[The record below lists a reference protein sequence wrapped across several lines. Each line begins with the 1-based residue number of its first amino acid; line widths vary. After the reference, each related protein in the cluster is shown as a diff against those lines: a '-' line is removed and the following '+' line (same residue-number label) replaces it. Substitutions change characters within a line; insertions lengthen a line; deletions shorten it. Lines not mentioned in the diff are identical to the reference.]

1 MNYAILTFIITFLIL
16 LLAFVYDFYKNI
28 DFRNEVFYLVHKD
41 ILSTSLAL
49 ESDFQDKYPVFYGI
63 VKTFD
68 GKDLQRFFSNLDSIQ
83 KVPRKEFNALKEDM
97 KKIVEFGSDREKLI
111 LGWYFVTCD
120 WVSELKKS
128 NHMVFKEE
136 RIKKEIFEETRR
148 TAELADI
155 DKLNSGVCCA

>member
-1 MNYAILTFIITFLIL
+1 MIYAILTFIITSLIL
-16 LLAFVYDFYKNI
+16 LLAFMYDFYKNI
-28 DFRNEVFYLVHKD
+28 DFRNEALCLVHED
-41 ILSTSLAL
+41 FLSTSLAL
-49 ESDFQDKYPVFYGI
+49 ESGFQDKYPVFYGI

-68 GKDLQRFFSNLDSIQ
+68 GKNLQKIFSNLDSIQ
-83 KVPRKEFNALKEDM
+83 RVPRKDFNALKEDM

-120 WVSELKKS
+120 LVSELKKS
-128 NHMVFKEE
+128 KYEAFKEE

-155 DKLNSGVCCA
+155 DKLNSGVCYA